1 MSMSLGEAHQPLR
14 DQVRDVLRDRIL
26 TGELPPGTRI
36 TERAVAEDLGVSR
49 IPVRDALNMLKGE
62 GLVTEVPRRGVI
74 VTAMSAKDAE
84 ELFDVRT
91 ALEVLSVRLAT
102 ERAKPQELAELR
114 GVLEQSR
121 AALTAGDHQV
131 LAGCNQTLH
140 DTITRIAHN
149 DLLASVLSP
158 LEARLHWLLRQN
170 NDPQELFREHEALV
184 EAIAS
189 GDPEKAAAM
198 SLEHVN
204 TSRRLVFRLLF
215 DPERSE
221 DGS

>member
-1 MSMSLGEAHQPLR
+1 MSLGEAHQPLR

-26 TGELPPGTRI
+26 SGVLPPGTRI

-62 GLVTEVPRRGVI
+62 GLVTDIPRRGVI

-102 ERAKPQELAELR
+102 ERATAEEVAELR
-114 GVLEQSR
+114 EVLE
-121 AALTAGDHQV
+121 AARTAMEAEDATLV
-131 LAGCNQTLH
+131 AGCNQALH
-140 DTITRIAHN
+140 DKITAIAHN
-149 DLLASVLSP
+149 DLLASTLAP

-170 NDPQELFREHEALV
+170 DDPDELFREHEQLV

-189 GDPEKAAAM
+189 GDAAKAEAV
-198 SLEHVN
+198 SLQHVN

-215 DPERSE
+215 DA
-221 DGS
+221 DTAAG